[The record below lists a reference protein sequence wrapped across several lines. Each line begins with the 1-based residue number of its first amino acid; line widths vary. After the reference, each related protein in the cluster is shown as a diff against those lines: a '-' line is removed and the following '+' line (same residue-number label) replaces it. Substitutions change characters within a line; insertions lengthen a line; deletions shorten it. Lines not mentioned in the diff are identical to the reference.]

1 MNLATKG
8 KTIRSREDGLQEKIA
23 RFRKQEEEVR
33 SLDLAFRDY
42 VAALDTVSKAESR
55 LMAAWA
61 GNIQD
66 TGVSP
71 SYAFLSQ
78 NHKSRQKIPLW
89 SKSGP
94 QFWLDLNILYPFCSL
109 FGQCQFFLQH
119 YIFSA
124 TLHFIYRTCRDASD
138 PGLGEP

>member
-71 SYAFLSQ
+71 SCAFFTTFITKSQ
-78 NHKSRQKIPLW
+78 KQAKITIV
-89 SKSGP
+89 
-94 QFWLDLNILYPFCSL
+94 QN
-109 FGQCQFFLQH
+109 Q
-119 YIFSA
+119 A
-124 TLHFIYRTCRDASD
+124 TNSYLI
-138 PGLGEP
+138 

>member
-1 MNLATKG
+1 MNLATEG

-66 TGVSP
+66 TGDSP
-71 SYAFLSQ
+71 SYALTTLITKSQKQAKNTILVKIRPPFLG
-78 NHKSRQKIPLW
+78 NVTT
-89 SKSGP
+89 
-94 QFWLDLNILYPFCSL
+94 
-109 FGQCQFFLQH
+109 FFLQH
-119 YIFSA
+119 
-124 TLHFIYRTCRDASD
+124 FILCRACIDASD

>member
-61 GNIQD
+61 SNIQD

-71 SYAFLSQ
+71 SYAIMILKIRPQKNSLLKVYCSHFL
-78 NHKSRQKIPLW
+78 
-89 SKSGP
+89 
-94 QFWLDLNILYPFCSL
+94 
-109 FGQCQFFLQH
+109 
-119 YIFSA
+119 
-124 TLHFIYRTCRDASD
+124 
-138 PGLGEP
+138 

>member
-71 SYAFLSQ
+71 SYTIMILKIRPQCFFVEISRNLELKCISHFL
-78 NHKSRQKIPLW
+78 
-89 SKSGP
+89 
-94 QFWLDLNILYPFCSL
+94 
-109 FGQCQFFLQH
+109 
-119 YIFSA
+119 
-124 TLHFIYRTCRDASD
+124 
-138 PGLGEP
+138 

>member
-66 TGVSP
+66 TSVSP
-71 SYAFLSQ
+71 SYTIMILKIRPQCFFVEISRNLELKCISHFL
-78 NHKSRQKIPLW
+78 
-89 SKSGP
+89 
-94 QFWLDLNILYPFCSL
+94 
-109 FGQCQFFLQH
+109 
-119 YIFSA
+119 
-124 TLHFIYRTCRDASD
+124 
-138 PGLGEP
+138 

>member
-1 MNLATKG
+1 MKHILNLATKG

-78 NHKSRQKIPLW
+78 NHKSRQKISLVKIRPPIL
-89 SKSGP
+89 
-94 QFWLDLNILYPFCSL
+94 FNILYT
-109 FGQCQFFLQH
+109 QFDPYLRNVTTF
-119 YIFSA
+119 FSA
-124 TLHFIYRTCRDASD
+124 TFYPMQRRQ
-138 PGLGEP
+138 

>member
-66 TGVSP
+66 TGVPP
-71 SYAFLSQ
+71 SYTFLTTFFTKSQ
-78 NHKSRQKIPLW
+78 KQAKIT
-89 SKSGP
+89 
-94 QFWLDLNILYPFCSL
+94 I
-109 FGQCQFFLQH
+109 GQNQ
-119 YIFSA
+119 
-124 TLHFIYRTCRDASD
+124 ASNSH
-138 PGLGEP
+138 

>member
-1 MNLATKG
+1 MNLAAKG

-71 SYAFLSQ
+71 SYTIMIL
-78 NHKSRQKIPLW
+78 KIR
-89 SKSGP
+89 P
-94 QFWLDLNILYPFCSL
+94 QF
-109 FGQCQFFLQH
+109 FFVEISRNLELKC
-119 YIFSA
+119 IS
-124 TLHFIYRTCRDASD
+124 HF
-138 PGLGEP
+138 L

>member
-66 TGVSP
+66 TGVPP
-71 SYAFLSQ
+71 SYAIMIFKIRIIRLLDVKAFFLSLFL
-78 NHKSRQKIPLW
+78 KIKG
-89 SKSGP
+89 SM
-94 QFWLDLNILYPFCSL
+94 
-109 FGQCQFFLQH
+109 
-119 YIFSA
+119 
-124 TLHFIYRTCRDASD
+124 
-138 PGLGEP
+138 

>member
-1 MNLATKG
+1 MNLATEG

-66 TGVSP
+66 TGDSP
-71 SYAFLSQ
+71 SYALTTLITKS
-78 NHKSRQKIPLW
+78 HKQAK
-89 SKSGP
+89 KY
-94 QFWLDLNILYPFCSL
+94 N
-109 FGQCQFFLQH
+109 FGQNQATISWQCH
-119 YIFSA
+119 NIFSA
-124 TLHFIYRTCRDASD
+124 TFYPMQSMHRRQ
-138 PGLGEP
+138 

>member
-66 TGVSP
+66 TGVPP
-71 SYAFLSQ
+71 SCA
-78 NHKSRQKIPLW
+78 
-89 SKSGP
+89 
-94 QFWLDLNILYPFCSL
+94 
-109 FGQCQFFLQH
+109 FFL
-119 YIFSA
+119 
-124 TLHFIYRTCRDASD
+124 TTFITNAGKKLPLFKIR
-138 PGLGEP
+138 PPILI

>member
-71 SYAFLSQ
+71 SYAFSTTYITKAGKKLPLV
-78 NHKSRQKIPLW
+78 KIRPPILIRFKYPL
-89 SKSGP
+89 P
-94 QFWLDLNILYPFCSL
+94 NL
-109 FGQCQFFLQH
+109 FH
-119 YIFSA
+119 IWAMSNFSA
-124 TLHFIYRTCRDASD
+124 TFYPMQRRQ
-138 PGLGEP
+138 

>member
-1 MNLATKG
+1 MNLATEG

-66 TGVSP
+66 TGDSL
-71 SYAFLSQ
+71 SYALTTLITKAGKKYNFGQ
-78 NHKSRQKIPLW
+78 NQATISWQCH
-89 SKSGP
+89 
-94 QFWLDLNILYPFCSL
+94 NILSYAE
-109 FGQCQFFLQH
+109 H
-119 YIFSA
+119 A
-124 TLHFIYRTCRDASD
+124 
-138 PGLGEP
+138 